1 MLNQMPKD
9 AVIQEIQF
17 LVSQI
22 LHDFISHFTAIS
34 TGLDMPL
41 HMAKEIF
48 PMLLHSR
55 QQLNAY
61 LNVMR
66 YLFSQGNGSDHS
78 GTDMITAYGTSLGIS
93 ITGHSDHHSKIIT
106 GLTLWAIKQVQARS
120 QTCVS
125 RTNNAIHIHSPCL
138 KPDLCD
144 ISVLLGQ
151 TNIKSPR
158 DSLSAYLA
166 RLLAQ
171 SGMSLTA
178 HSPNSQELVIELH
191 PEAQTSAPVEPKVFH
206 MTSYPS

>member
-1 MLNQMPKD
+1 MLNPMPKD

-66 YLFSQGNGSDHS
+66 YLFSQGNGSDS
-78 GTDMITAYGTSLGIS
+78 GTDMITAYGTSLGIT
-93 ITGHSDHHSKIIT
+93 ITGHCAHHNKIIT

-120 QTCVS
+120 QTCIS
-125 RTNNAIHIHSPCL
+125 LTNDAIHIHSPCL
-138 KPDLCD
+138 KPHLCD

-151 TNIKSPR
+151 ANIKSPR

-171 SGMSLTA
+171 SGMSLTT
-178 HSPNSQELVIELH
+178 HSPSGQELVIKWH
-191 PEAQTSAPVEPKVFH
+191 AQSQTGSPAEPAAFP
-206 MTSYPS
+206 TASYPC

>member
-1 MLNQMPKD
+1 MPKD
-9 AVIQEIQF
+9 PVIQEIQF

-48 PMLLHSR
+48 PMLVHSR

-66 YLFSQGNGSDHS
+66 YLFSQGNGSDN
-78 GTDMITAYGTSLGIS
+78 GTDMIAAYGSSLGIT
-93 ITGHSDHHSKIIT
+93 ITGHSMHHNKIIT

-120 QTCVS
+120 QTSIS
-125 RTNNAIHIHSPCL
+125 RTNDAIHIHSPCL

-144 ISVLLGQ
+144 VSVLLGE

-166 RLLAQ
+166 RLLVQ
-171 SGMSLTA
+171 FGMSLTT
-178 HSPNSQELVIELH
+178 HRPSDQELVMELH
-191 PEAQTSAPVEPKVFH
+191 AKAQSSTPVEPKEFYT
-206 MTSYPS
+206 TSCAS

>member
-1 MLNQMPKD
+1 MITTAYKD
-9 AVIQEIQF
+9 ASIQEVQF

-48 PMLLHSR
+48 PMLLLSR

-66 YLFSQGNGSDHS
+66 YLFSQGDGSDQTS
-78 GTDMITAYGTSLGIS
+78 TDMVTAYGDSLGIT
-93 ITGHSDHHSKIIT
+93 ITGQAEKNHKIIT

-120 QTCVS
+120 QTHIS
-125 RTNNAIHIHSPCL
+125 RTNYSIHIHSHSL
-138 KPDLCD
+138 KPELCD
-144 ISVLLGQ
+144 VTVLLG
-151 TNIKSPR
+151 TNTIKGPR

-171 SGMSLTA
+171 SDLSLTT
-178 HSPNSQELVIELH
+178 HSPSGQELILELH
-191 PEAQTSAPVEPKVFH
+191 SQQLESYQTTDAAAFSG
-206 MTSYPS
+206 

>member
-1 MLNQMPKD
+1 MSNPMPKD
-9 AVIQEIQF
+9 ALIQEIQF

-66 YLFSQGNGSDHS
+66 YLFSQGNGADHS
-78 GTDMITAYGTSLGIS
+78 GTDMMTAYGASLGIT
-93 ITGHSDHHSKIIT
+93 ITGHSDRHNKIIT

-120 QTCVS
+120 QTCIS
-125 RTNNAIHIHSPCL
+125 RTHHAIHIHSPCL
-138 KPDLCD
+138 KPNVFDVS
-144 ISVLLGQ
+144 ILLGQ

-158 DSLSAYLA
+158 DSFSAYLA
-166 RLLAQ
+166 RLLVQ
-171 SGMSLTA
+171 SEISLTT
-178 HSPNSQELVIELH
+178 HSPSGQEFVIQLQ
-191 PEAQTSAPVEPKVFH
+191 PKDQTSSPPH
-206 MTSYPS
+206 QQ